1 LARTWSNDSGI
12 PINADNLNGMETDI
26 VSAKNTATSALS
38 TASGAVAVNVTQNA
52 DIIDAKGTAT
62 TAMGLANSAI
72 SKNTT
77 QDATLANYGLRV
89 GALETLG
96 GLAPGSV
103 TDATIA
109 SIIANAASAT
119 NAALAAGYVPWIAG
133 HIGIQKSN
141 PQNAFI
147 YIGSGTGTLTDKPVM
162 GIKVKIDSIPGT
174 SAPDGIQSDV
184 NIINGSTDGSVRAIL
199 GRVDVND
206 TSANTGDTVAI
217 WGDAWVT
224 SASNRP
230 TWGGNI
236 YGSIKAG
243 VAYSATMMGLE
254 VGYENSGT
262 INNAGGGIH
271 IVGKG
276 TGAKAAFG
284 LKVSSDPAAGSGQTY
299 RTNLMMGSETGP
311 AENYVWI
318 GSVASGNNP
327 SGVPIFQIDATGKV
341 GIGAAPI
348 SSQTLT
354 VNDMLI
360 SGGNG
365 LRLGSATGP
374 RIRTGTNSPEGSI
387 TTTKGDIFIRTGGA
401 DGSASIYVK
410 STAAGNTGW
419 VGLG

>member
-1 LARTWSNDSGI
+1 MNGI
-12 PINADNLNGMETDI
+12 EADI
-26 VSAKNTATSALS
+26 V
-38 TASGAVAVNVTQNA
+38 
-52 DIIDAKGTAT
+52 DAKATAT
-62 TAMGLANSAI
+62 TATTIANGAVA
-72 SKNTT
+72 KNVT
-77 QDATLANYGLRV
+77 QDATLANYGTRV

-103 TDATIA
+103 SDATIA

-119 NAALAAGYVPWIAG
+119 NTALAAAYVPWIAG

-141 PQNAFI
+141 PANAFI

-162 GIKVKIDSIPGT
+162 GLKVKIDSVPGT
-174 SAPDGIQSDV
+174 SAPDGIQSNV

-206 TSANTGDTVAI
+206 TTSNTGDTVAI

-224 SASNRP
+224 AASNRP

-236 YGSIKAG
+236 YGSIRPG

-276 TGAKAAFG
+276 TGSKAAFG
-284 LKVSSDPAAGSGQTY
+284 LKVSSDPSGGSAQTY
-299 RTNLMMGSETGP
+299 RTNLMMASETGP

-327 SGVPIFQIDATGKV
+327 SGVPLFQVNSTGQV
-341 GIGAAPI
+341 AIGQAP
-348 SSQTLT
+348 SAGHALT
-354 VNDMLI
+354 VTEVHVAG
-360 SGGNG
+360 SNG
-365 LRLGSATGP
+365 IRIGSTTGA
-374 RIRTGTNSPEGSI
+374 RIRTGVNAPEAN
-387 TTTKGDIFIRTGGA
+387 TTGVKGDVFIRYGGS
-401 DGSASIYVK
+401 DGTASLYVK
-410 STAAGNTGW
+410 STASGNTGW
-419 VGLG
+419 IALG